1 MKQTYY
7 LISRRE
13 PCSPQLKIRRFRCGI
28 SLKERKWLYQIMFL
42 AKSRNCYL
50 TQDCDANQTFF
61 RKLAR
66 QIYGD
71 SIAALPAFL
80 SRNIVNAS
88 LLEVRDALR
97 NETEI
102 CRSVERQLDFQNQ
115 TDQTTKSTKP

>member
-1 MKQTYY
+1 MKKTYY
-7 LISRRE
+7 LIKRSE
-13 PCSPQLKIRRFRCGI
+13 PCSPKLKIKRFRCGI
-28 SLKERKWLYQIMFL
+28 SLRERKWLYQIMFL

-50 TQDCDANQTFF
+50 TEDCEANHTFF

-71 SIAALPAFL
+71 SVAALPAFL

-97 NETEI
+97 AESEN
-102 CRSVERQLDFQNQ
+102 CRSVERQLDFQ
-115 TDQTTKSTKP
+115 KSN